1 MQENLEVLNQEEE
14 EIDLNATE
22 LPSNLQGMDRKAVE
36 TTLSRLE
43 RDLEVEM
50 KCI

>member
-22 LPSNLQGMDRKAVE
+22 LPPNL
-36 TTLSRLE
+36 
-43 RDLEVEM
+43 
-50 KCI
+50 